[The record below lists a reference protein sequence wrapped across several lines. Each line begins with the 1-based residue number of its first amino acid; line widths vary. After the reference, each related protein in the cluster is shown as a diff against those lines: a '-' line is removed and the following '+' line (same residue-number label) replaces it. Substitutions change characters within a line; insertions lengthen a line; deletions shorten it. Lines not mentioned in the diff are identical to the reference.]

1 MDCTIFAVAWDE
13 LFRLLPIIVAVLV
26 WVISHFAGQA
36 PKKPPQRNKPAT
48 LPNSPKQAKPAN
60 ESLQSEIDE
69 FLKQAKAV
77 REGKAA
83 TEKSS
88 PRKATSPLA
97 GEGPSK
103 PLRPVDFP
111 PQKTSRRLAPTLP
124 KRGPRREE
132 ARPVLR
138 PQTPSIAPDLP
149 QNRPVRES
157 VAQHVAETLDNSKFA
172 RRATQLSQVQ
182 QDSDNEFKQH
192 MQRVFQR
199 ELGTL
204 KTESAGIFE
213 AAAATAA
220 DISATALAKAT
231 ASAAGSQ
238 SATAPTVARKGSSD
252 IALFLAG
259 RKNMR
264 DAIILSEIM
273 QRPEQRWEE

>member
-1 MDCTIFAVAWDE
+1 MNCSLLAVGWEE

-36 PKKPPQRNKPAT
+36 PKKPPQRSKPAT
-48 LPNSPKQAKPAN
+48 LPNAPKQAKPAS
-60 ESLQSEIDE
+60 ESLQAEIEE

-77 REGKAA
+77 REGKSAS
-83 TEKSS
+83 EKTAPS
-88 PRKATSPLA
+88 KATTQLPGDA
-97 GEGPSK
+97 PPK
-103 PLRPVDFP
+103 PLRPIEFP
-111 PQKTSRRLAPTLP
+111 PQKTARRSPPTLP

-132 ARPVLR
+132 TRPVSRSLI
-138 PQTPSIAPDLP
+138 PPAAPEP
-149 QNRPVRES
+149 AQNQPVRET

-182 QDSDNEFKQH
+182 RESDSEFQQH

-220 DISATALAKAT
+220 GVSATALAKAT

-238 SATAPTVARKGSSD
+238 TATAPTVVRKGASD

-273 QRPEQRWEE
+273 KRPEDRW